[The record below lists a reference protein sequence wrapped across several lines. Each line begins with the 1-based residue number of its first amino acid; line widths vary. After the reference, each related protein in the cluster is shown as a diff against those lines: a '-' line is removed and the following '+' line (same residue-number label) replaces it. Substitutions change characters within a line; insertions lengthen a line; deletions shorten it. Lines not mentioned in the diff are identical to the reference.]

1 MGAVAWGQ
9 WPTPRF
15 PSPLIEPEVPIS
27 GVRLSDWLHCR
38 PTARHIRA
46 GVRGAERQVL
56 RKQLRKRTG
65 EFRALPLCAVA
76 RGSRARARR
85 CSGQHCETLTGA
97 SRGESSSTSRAEFCS
112 ACRALPPREHCL
124 PGTSRLP
131 TVVLSRC
138 TLFLNGLAP
147 RYRWPFALYQC
158 GPNE

>member
-1 MGAVAWGQ
+1 MCSSDWGQTQPTRASLKGLSGASADPAVPDADAAAAQWAVVVESKMGAVAWGQ

-76 RGSRARARR
+76 
-85 CSGQHCETLTGA
+85 
-97 SRGESSSTSRAEFCS
+97 
-112 ACRALPPREHCL
+112 
-124 PGTSRLP
+124 
-131 TVVLSRC
+131 
-138 TLFLNGLAP
+138 
-147 RYRWPFALYQC
+147 
-158 GPNE
+158 